1 MADEYEQNHVHEVYQ
16 QIAGHFSATR
26 FKVSE
31 TKHLRNGAPRQ
42 PQPTPQLI
50 SLGLNMM
57 TGLAHRG
64 TISSGAVS
72 RVCWSGRRMWQ
83 WEEFDRQ

>member
-31 TKHLRNGAPRQ
+31 TLREGGTYHAPPRRAARNVN
-42 PQPTPQLI
+42 PQLM
-50 SLGLNMM
+50 SF
-57 TGLAHRG
+57 A
-64 TISSGAVS
+64 S
-72 RVCWSGRRMWQ
+72 
-83 WEEFDRQ
+83 